1 MAIVHEPRKWAYFVA
16 VGPASI
22 AAGLLLIVMAAAGIP
37 SMEVAVLWLILSGL
51 SLPAVLVGIW
61 RDVRVVEAETGVA
74 QRAWV
79 WNLFAIFLAPLVGTL
94 YLWARRGYFAEGA
107 EP

>member
-1 MAIVHEPRKWAYFVA
+1 MALLHEPRTWAYLVA

-22 AAGLLLIVMAAAGIP
+22 AAGLLFIAATIAGLPSAELAILWMALSAA
-37 SMEVAVLWLILSGL
+37 

-61 RDVRVVEAETGVA
+61 RDVPVVERETGVA

-79 WNLFAIFLAPLVGTL
+79 WNLFAVFLAPLVGAL
-94 YLWARRGYFAEGA
+94 YLWARRGYFARSPRA
-107 EP
+107 